1 MTQQMFRSSSDQ
13 HSDADS
19 HILSVA
25 ERGIDP
31 APVPADVSTSV
42 PASVSAYAP
51 ATATTQA
58 TATTLVPASPQ
69 PPASF
74 PAFFQDF
81 SPANTPDDS
90 SSRHARH
97 AARAAHAA
105 HASGSSSSRG
115 GAPRRS
121 ASASSTSDSAREW
134 LLWCGIPVLIVLLMR
149 VFLFGFYVIPSGSML
164 DTIEINDRVI
174 TTKLAPDLIKLQR
187 GDIVVFKDPANWL
200 QSESSMG
207 SDDLIKRLIGLPGDT
222 VACAGAGQPVTING
236 VAIDESA
243 YLKPGVQPSDFAFN
257 VTVTEGHIFVLGDN
271 RANSADSRYH
281 QNDGSNGLVPISD
294 VLGVAIVRNWP
305 LNRIGRLDSH
315 HEVFANVP
323 NPA

>member
-1 MTQQMFRSSSDQ
+1 MTQQMSRSSSDQ
-13 HSDADS
+13 RGDADS

-31 APVPADVSTSV
+31 APV
-42 PASVSAYAP
+42 
-51 ATATTQA
+51 TATTQA
-58 TATTLVPASPQ
+58 TATTTASASSQ
-69 PPASF
+69 PSASSQT
-74 PAFFQDF
+74 FFQDF
-81 SPANTPDDS
+81 SPEFSPANAPDDV

-105 HASGSSSSRG
+105 HASGSSSRG
-115 GAPRRS
+115 GVPRRS
-121 ASASSTSDSAREW
+121 ASASSTSENAREW
-134 LLWCGIPVLIVLLMR
+134 LLWCGIPVLIVLLLR

-207 SDDLIKRLIGLPGDT
+207 GDNLIKRLIGLPGDT

-236 VAIDESA
+236 VAIDESS

-257 VTVTEGHIFVLGDN
+257 ITVTEGHIFVLGDN

-281 QNDGSNGLVPISD
+281 QDDGSNGLVPISD